1 MTQPKL
7 LRFGFLM
14 VLYAALAACQTVVV
28 SPTARP
34 ISSPTPPPPTSVPPI
49 RVISHHLSQG
59 PALGEWRV
67 VGLIENQGQIRVG
80 QVQLKVTLLD
90 ATGKVIAEESA
101 RTLMSNLL
109 PGEAS
114 PFSVSF
120 EGVAAP
126 AEARVETLPQEPA
139 NGSTIDGRQDD
150 GPLTNGRQNDH
161 RPELFSE
168 LEEFFVIGSGEL
180 AMMGFITNP
189 GNRPIVLDSLGFLGR
204 ALNDSEKSL
213 AVMQF
218 GPNQLDPG
226 ETAPFL
232 ALAPENP
239 GAVEWILFHD
249 GLIADPPSPSSL
261 EILGNP
267 MLHLTAQGA
276 PFVVGVLANS
286 GEAAAGSVLISL
298 FDGNRLIGLWEL
310 ETPRPLEAG
319 EQLPFTAF
327 GFPGVSLR
335 FDPSDPNAIRVE
347 TRVEESTA
355 NRAPAL
361 VDLQVDVSTFLS
373 VGSAIFIRGTI
384 HNPMDFDVE
393 AATVYAELRSPT
405 GELVTAGWSVVEALE
420 PGASAEFVLDLPIPV
435 GMDATL
441 TEYDLR
447 AIGLKAQR

>member
-1 MTQPKL
+1 
-7 LRFGFLM
+7 M
-14 VLYAALAACQTVVV
+14 VSQ
-28 SPTARP
+28 
-34 ISSPTPPPPTSVPPI
+34 
-49 RVISHHLSQG
+49 HLSQG
-59 PALGEWRV
+59 PAPGEWRV
-67 VGLIENQGQIRVG
+67 VGLIENQGQIPVG
-80 QVQLKVTLLD
+80 QVQLKVSLLD
-90 ATGKVIAEESA
+90 AAGKVIAEESA

-120 EGVAAP
+120 EAVAGP
-126 AEARVETLPQEPA
+126 TEARVETLPQAPA
-139 NGSTIDGRQDD
+139 NGSTIDGHQDD
-150 GPLTNGRQNDH
+150 GRQADH

-168 LEEFFVIGSGEL
+168 MEEFFVIGSGEL

-189 GNRPIVLDSLGFLGR
+189 GNRPIVLDSLGFLGW
-204 ALNDSEKSL
+204 APNDSEKSL

-218 GPNQLDPG
+218 GPNQLAPG

-239 GAVEWILFHD
+239 GTIEWILFHD
-249 GLIADPPSPSSL
+249 GLIAEPLSQSSL

-267 MLHLTAQGA
+267 TLHLTAQGA
-276 PFVVGVLANS
+276 PFVVGVIANS

-298 FDGNRLIGLWEL
+298 FDGNRIIGLWEL
-310 ETPRPLEAG
+310 ETPRPLGAG
-319 EQLPFTAF
+319 EQLPFAAF

-347 TRVEESTA
+347 TRVEESAA
-355 NRAPAL
+355 NRALAL
-361 VDLQVDVSTFLS
+361 VDLQVDVSTFHS

-393 AATVYAELRSPT
+393 AATVYAEVRSST